1 MTNIYD
7 KIRYIRHKMQYEI
20 YIILSINIIMILIY
34 ILKYIIDFKN
44 YNQISI
50 IIIILSLINKYNL
63 LNDQFIIGN
72 KVLMVLMMLIYMII
86 IISLY

>member
-1 MTNIYD
+1 MT
-7 KIRYIRHKMQYEI
+7 KMEYEI

-34 ILKYIIDFKN
+34 ILKYIIDFKR

-50 IIIILSLINKYNL
+50 IIIMLSLINKYNL
-63 LNDQFIIGN
+63 LYDISGNGNSTNII
-72 KVLMVLMMLIYMII
+72 LMELMMLIYMII

>member
-1 MTNIYD
+1 
-7 KIRYIRHKMQYEI
+7 MQYEI